1 METTATTFD
10 NNVATTSVTDAPS
23 TKAVIETRTGI
34 ESYFTEQST
43 STRPVVSTIT
53 TTSFL
58 EPTTS
63 GRTTLTTS
71 QLTTDTSIESLNI
84 STHLTTIESIT
95 IEPTTKEP
103 TSMEAAPTKPTST
116 KPATEPI
123 RSSTA
128 EITES
133 EISTAE
139 SLEIDEDILG
149 ELLALSNEELIQL
162 LDTLKANSL

>member
-1 METTATTFD
+1 
-10 NNVATTSVTDAPS
+10 
-23 TKAVIETRTGI
+23 
-34 ESYFTEQST
+34 
-43 STRPVVSTIT
+43 
-53 TTSFL
+53 
-58 EPTTS
+58 
-63 GRTTLTTS
+63 
-71 QLTTDTSIESLNI
+71 
-84 STHLTTIESIT
+84 
-95 IEPTTKEP
+95 
-103 TSMEAAPTKPTST
+103 MEAAPTKPTST

-162 LDTLKANSL
+162 LDTLKANSLWLNSSLKQTLIFKTTVNIF